1 MKKSLITLCMLATLL
16 SGCSF
21 IPDFMRP
28 KAPVAGQWPNAQ
40 STGGVQAASDKPA
53 SEIGWREFFV
63 DEKLRK
69 VIELAL
75 NNNRDL
81 RISAL
86 NIERARAQYQ
96 ITSASLFPAINA
108 SGNANI
114 QKRGENSSGNDN
126 LSNITNNGVIQ
137 QSNGAAGGISRN
149 YRAGVSFSNY
159 ELDFFG
165 RIRSL
170 REQSLQLYL
179 ATEEARRS
187 AHIALIAEVA
197 NAWLTLQADKE
208 RLKLAQ
214 DTLQSQQSS
223 YDLNKARFDI
233 GIANGLDLQQSQISV
248 DTAKVD
254 VARFTSQIQQ
264 DENALVLLIG
274 SALPAELHPDQPL
287 QAATILAEL
296 PAGMPSAVLQ
306 QRPDVLQ
313 AEYNLLAA
321 NANIG
326 AARAAFFPTIALTA
340 SVGSASDELNSL
352 FSAGTG
358 FWNFVPQITVPIFNA
373 GRNRANLESA
383 KIDRD
388 INLNQ
393 YEKAIQ
399 VAFREVADSLAIR
412 QTLTE
417 QFSAQSSLVDASS
430 ETYRLSE
437 ARYKSGI
444 DNYLTVLDSQRT
456 LYVAQQNLIA
466 LRLIAFSNQVTL
478 YKALGGGW
486 KEFTDQRNIDSD
498 VKNDVKINSD

>member
-1 MKKSLITLCMLATLL
+1 MIKKRLINLLMLSSLI

-21 IPDFMRP
+21 MPEFTRP
-28 KAPVAGQWPNAQ
+28 NAPVSDHWPTSQNQ
-40 STGGVQAASDKPA
+40 ENPNTLELQAAD
-53 SEIGWREFFV
+53 IGWREFFV
-63 DEKLRK
+63 DNKLRK

-75 NNNRDL
+75 VNNRDL
-81 RISAL
+81 RIAAL

-96 ITSASLFPAINA
+96 ITSSNLFPTVNA
-108 SGNANI
+108 SGNATI
-114 QKRGENSSGNDN
+114 QKRGQNNSGNDN
-126 LSNITNNGVIQ
+126 LSNVTNNGVIQ
-137 QSNGAAGGISRN
+137 QSNDSGGGVNRN
-149 YRAGVSFSNY
+149 YRAGISFSNY

-170 REQSLQLYL
+170 NEQSLRLYL

-197 NAWLTLQADKE
+197 NAYLILQTDKE
-208 RLKLAQ
+208 LLKLAQ

-223 YDLNKARFDI
+223 YNLNKARFDI

-254 VARFTSQIQQ
+254 VARFISQIQQ

-274 SALPAELHPDQPL
+274 SELPAELRPDSQL
-287 QAATILAEL
+287 QAVNVLADL
-296 PAGMPSAVLQ
+296 PAGIPSEVLQ

-313 AEYNLLAA
+313 AEYNLQAA

-340 SVGSASDELNSL
+340 SIGSASSELNNL

-358 FWNFVPQITVPIFNA
+358 FWSFVPQIVVPIFNA
-373 GRNRANLESA
+373 GRNKANLESA
-383 KIDRD
+383 KIDRE
-388 INLNQ
+388 ITLNQ
-393 YEKAIQ
+393 YELAIQ
-399 VAFREVADSLAIR
+399 VAFREVADALAVR

-417 QFSAQSSLVDASS
+417 QFDAQSSLVGASS
-430 ETYRLSE
+430 ESYRLSE

-444 DNYLTVLDSQRT
+444 DNYLSVLDSQRT
-456 LYVAQQNLIA
+456 LYTAQQNLIGI
-466 LRLIAFSNQVTL
+466 RLVAFSNQVTL
-478 YKALGGGW
+478 YKVLGGGW
-486 KEFTDQRNIDSD
+486 NEQTRQSNINERPIARTKPD
-498 VKNDVKINSD
+498 

>member
-1 MKKSLITLCMLATLL
+1 MIKKYLISLFMLSSLV
-16 SGCSF
+16 SGCSL
-21 IPDFMRP
+21 IPDYMRP
-28 KAPVAGQWPNAQ
+28 KAPVAEYWPTVTQGQQANN
-40 STGGVQAASDKPA
+40 STDIGQMADV
-53 SEIGWREFFV
+53 GWREFFV

-81 RISAL
+81 RVAAL

-96 ITSASLFPAINA
+96 ITSSNLFPTVNA
-108 SGNANI
+108 SGNATI

-137 QSNGAAGGISRN
+137 QSNDSGGGISRN

-170 REQSLQLYL
+170 KEQSLRLYL
-179 ATEEARRS
+179 ATEEAKRS

-223 YDLNKARFDI
+223 YDLNKSRFDF
-233 GIANGLDLQQSQISV
+233 GIATGLDLQQSQISV

-274 SALPAELHPDQPL
+274 SNLPAELRPDSQL
-287 QAATILAEL
+287 QAVTVLADL
-296 PAGMPSAVLQ
+296 PAGMPSEVLQ

-313 AEYNLLAA
+313 AEYNLQAA

-340 SVGSASDELNSL
+340 SVGSASSELNNL

-358 FWNFVPQITVPIFNA
+358 FWNFVPQIVVPIFNA
-373 GRNRANLESA
+373 GRNRANLKSA
-383 KIDRD
+383 EIDRD
-388 INLNQ
+388 ITLNQ

-417 QFSAQSSLVDASS
+417 QFTAQSSLVDASS
-430 ETYRLSE
+430 ESYRLSE

-456 LYVAQQNLIA
+456 LYAAQQNLIGI
-466 LRLIAFSNQVTL
+466 RLIAFSNQVTL
-478 YKALGGGW
+478 YKVLGGGW
-486 KEFTDQRNIDSD
+486 NEFTTKTSTGDDEQS
-498 VKNDVKINSD
+498 KQ

>member
-1 MKKSLITLCMLATLL
+1 MIKKRLINPLLLTLL
-16 SGCSF
+16 VSGCSF
-21 IPDFMRP
+21 IPDYTRP
-28 KAPVAGQWPNAQ
+28 KSPLTVDWPTTTQAQ
-40 STGGVQAASDKPA
+40 KDAQAISAA
-53 SEIGWREFFV
+53 EIGWREFFV

-69 VIELAL
+69 VIALAL
-75 NNNRDL
+75 QNNRDL
-81 RISAL
+81 RIAAL

-96 ITSASLFPAINA
+96 ITSSTLFPTVNA

-137 QSNGAAGGISRN
+137 QSNDSAGGISRN

-197 NAWLTLQADKE
+197 NAWLTLQADQAK
-208 RLKLAQ
+208 LKLAE

-223 YDLNKARFDI
+223 YSLNKARFEI
-233 GIANGLDLQQSQISV
+233 GIANGLDLQQAQISV

-254 VARFTSQIQQ
+254 AARFISQIQQ
-264 DENALVLLIG
+264 DENALALLIG
-274 SALPAELHPDQPL
+274 SALPAALRPEASL
-287 QAATILAEL
+287 QAVTVLANL
-296 PAGMPSAVLQ
+296 PSGMPSEVLQ

-313 AEYNLLAA
+313 AENNLQAA

-340 SVGSASDELNSL
+340 SVGSASSELNSL
-352 FSAGTG
+352 FSTGTG
-358 FWNFVPQITVPIFNA
+358 FWNFVPQIVVPIFNA
-373 GRNRANLESA
+373 GRNKANLKSA
-383 KIDRD
+383 KIDRE
-388 INLNQ
+388 ITLNQ
-393 YEKAIQ
+393 YEKTIQ
-399 VAFREVADSLAIR
+399 VAFREVADALAIR
-412 QTLTE
+412 QSLTE
-417 QFSAQSSLVDASS
+417 QFDAQSSLVGASNES
-430 ETYRLSE
+430 YRLSE

-444 DNYLTVLDSQRT
+444 DGYLSVLDSQRT
-456 LYVAQQNLIA
+456 LYTAQQNLIG

-478 YKALGGGW
+478 YKVLGGGW
-486 KEFTDQRNIDSD
+486 HEHTRPS
-498 VKNDVKINSD
+498 INEATPKSPYQE